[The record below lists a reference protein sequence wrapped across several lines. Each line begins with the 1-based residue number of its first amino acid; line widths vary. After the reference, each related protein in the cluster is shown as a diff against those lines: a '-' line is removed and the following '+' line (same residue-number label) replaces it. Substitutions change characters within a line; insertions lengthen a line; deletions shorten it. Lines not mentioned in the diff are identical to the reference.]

1 MNNFVYLYDGTF
13 LNLISN
19 IEYLLNNKIKPIN
32 IKNEF
37 NYEEN
42 LFDKIFKLNIE
53 NNELFI
59 ERIIKD
65 ISSYAFNLIYDV
77 FLSNEN
83 NKELIVYYFLL
94 NGKRISEIMEKLL

>member
-42 LFDKIFKLNIE
+42 LFDKTFKLDLKDSEI
-53 NNELFI
+53 FI
-59 ERIIKD
+59 EKIVRD
-65 ISSYAFNLIYDV
+65 ASSYVLKFIFYVFIHLIFISYIFGFTC
-77 FLSNEN
+77 FLSQFNS
-83 NKELIVYYFLL
+83 VA
-94 NGKRISEIMEKLL
+94 